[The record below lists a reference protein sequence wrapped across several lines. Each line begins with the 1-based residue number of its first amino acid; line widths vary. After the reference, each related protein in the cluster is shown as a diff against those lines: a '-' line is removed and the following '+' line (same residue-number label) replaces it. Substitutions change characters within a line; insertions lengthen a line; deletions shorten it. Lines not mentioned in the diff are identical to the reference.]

1 MNMNLP
7 DNRIRKSSDYQD
19 ISEENQKR
27 KQNVEFFPVL
37 KLKIS
42 NIHSWLR
49 RRVVET
55 TKVIVII

>member
-27 KQNVEFFPVL
+27 KQNVEFFPAL

>member
-27 KQNVEFFPVL
+27 KQNVEIFPAL
-37 KLKIS
+37 KLKIF